1 MSEFQFSINPFGS
14 KPFDFVMMDGRGN
27 KGPPS
32 KRQKV
37 VAELSEADRVKHEEK
52 KRRNREAVRKHRER
66 RRAKNTASIADS
78 DEGSSRWD
86 SPSGGVDVEAGE
98 NAGENGIMSPTTQIT
113 ITITS
118 SHDSIEH
125 PAQPQAL
132 LALADAALL
141 GHIQVHASRDGIN
154 PPGEDSSSLDYK
166 RSVSTQTDSF
176 KLSSPATR
184 SVAIQTSSF
193 GHDYRLK
200 KCIWQNQATNHPLLS

>member
-1 MSEFQFSINPFGS
+1 
-14 KPFDFVMMDGRGN
+14 
-27 KGPPS
+27 
-32 KRQKV
+32 

-66 RRAKNTASIADS
+66 RRAKNTASVADS

-98 NAGENGIMSPTTQIT
+98 NAGEN
-113 ITITS
+113 
-118 SHDSIEH
+118 
-125 PAQPQAL
+125 AQPQAL